1 MATRITITD
10 SGQTQTL
17 NGPLAPDTPDDLLQ
31 RVSEV
36 YFARKTTTD
45 NGARVSFTKID
56 SAHVQQDHLNQ
67 NIPYDSILG
76 KTVYLIIET
85 SNMTGLSIDAVI
97 RPSANT
103 MTENTD
109 TLQLMRFVSPDRYE
123 AQRLFTVQV
132 GNFDALNN
140 TQGTHDHY
148 GNLKADHINKAI
160 IKLQLRP
167 DGRATFD
174 DWTRRLAE
182 GSINL
187 EVAVER
193 TDNNPC
199 AYGDGEQEVN
209 GAGIFL
215 DTDERGRFRVVNKN
229 IYTIHHGSNPYNTLE
244 VISINPEKR
253 RRSQKVLNTHST
265 DVIYFYYDQNDN
277 EHRICSRIKESVTR
291 KRRVNTIPPLAQRGN
306 LLQTIDYT
314 ANRAAG
320 EQIDAHQLLV
330 YANGTLGDGA
340 TDKWYANQTDN
351 VDLVNM
357 DILENA
363 GVGSQIFEAFNY
375 NQNGVIIRY
384 GFQHTRRRSIQ
395 PDLFAGFL
403 GSLAQ
408 FRQEG
413 HNHYIVSQGFSYADA
428 SCYPSAEHVNGEA
441 GDLNLLTTQ
450 QDGINTILTAANFD
464 FDNEVILRN
473 ILFEFGFILGRSE
486 NFSNTSNTSTAD
498 NTSTRLPH
506 TTHTD
511 NPRHNNHLHI
521 HGFNQI
527 LDIYA

>member
-17 NGPLAPDTPDDLLQ
+17 NGPLAPDTPDNSLQ
-31 RVSEV
+31 RITEV
-36 YFARKTTTD
+36 YFAKKTTTD
-45 NGARVSFTKID
+45 NGTRVNFTKID
-56 SAHVQQDHLNQ
+56 SAHVQQDHQNQ

-85 SNMTGLSIDAVI
+85 SNMTDLSIDAVI
-97 RPSANT
+97 RPSAST

-109 TLQLMRFVSPDRYE
+109 PLQLMRFISPDRYE

-140 TQGTHDHY
+140 RDGSHDHY
-148 GNLKADHINKAI
+148 TNLRADHINKAI

-167 DGRATFD
+167 DGRAIFD
-174 DWTRRLAE
+174 DWTRRLADS
-182 GSINL
+182 SINL

-199 AYGDGEQEVN
+199 AYGDGQEEVN

-215 DTDERGRFRVVNKN
+215 NDDRGRFRVVNKN
-229 IYTIHHGSNPYNTLE
+229 IYTIHHGSNTYNALQ
-244 VISINPEKR
+244 VISTNPER
-253 RRSQKVLNTHST
+253 RRRIQKVLNNHST
-265 DVIYFYYDQNDN
+265 DVIFFYYDQNDN
-277 EHRICSRIKESVTR
+277 EHRICNRTKETVTR

-306 LLQTIDYT
+306 LLDTIDFT

-340 TDKWYANQTDN
+340 TDKWYINQPGN
-351 VDLVNM
+351 VELVNM
-357 DILENA
+357 DILAND
-363 GVGSQIFEAFNY
+363 GVGPQIFEAFNY
-375 NQNGVIIRY
+375 NQDGVIIRY

-403 GSLAQ
+403 GALAQ

-413 HNHYIVSQGFSYADA
+413 HNHYIVSQGFSYSDA

-441 GDLNLLTTQ
+441 GDLNLLTAQ
-450 QDGINTILTAANFD
+450 QNGVNTILTAANFD
-464 FDNEVILRN
+464 YDNQVILRN
-473 ILFEFGFILGRSE
+473 ILFDFGFGSGRSE
-486 NFSNTSNTSTAD
+486 NFSNTSNASTAD
-498 NTSTRLPH
+498 NASTRLPH
-506 TTHTD
+506 TTHTAT
-511 NPRHNNHLHI
+511 PRHNNHLHV
-521 HGFNQI
+521 HGFTPI

>member
-17 NGPLAPDTPDDLLQ
+17 NGPAAPDTPDNSLQ
-31 RVSEV
+31 RITDV
-36 YFARKTTTD
+36 YFAKKVTTD
-45 NGARVSFTKID
+45 NGTRVSFTKID
-56 SAHVQQDHLNQ
+56 SAHVQRDHQNQ
-67 NIPYDSILG
+67 EIPYDSILG
-76 KTVYLIIET
+76 KTVYLVIET
-85 SNMTGLSIDAVI
+85 SNMTDLSIDAVI
-97 RPSANT
+97 RPSTNT
-103 MTENTD
+103 LTENTD
-109 TLQLMRFVSPDRYE
+109 TLQLMRFVSPNRYE

-140 TQGTHDHY
+140 KDGSHAHY
-148 GNLKADHINKAI
+148 TNLQADHINKAI

-167 DGRATFD
+167 DGRAIFD
-174 DWTRRLAE
+174 EWSRRLADR
-182 GSINL
+182 SINL

-199 AYGDGEQEVN
+199 AYKNEPQEVN
-209 GAGIFL
+209 GAGVFL
-215 DTDERGRFRVVNKN
+215 NDDSGRFRVVNKN
-229 IYTIHHGSNPYNTLE
+229 IYNIHHGSNTYNTLP
-244 VISINPEKR
+244 VISTNPEKR
-253 RRSQKVLNTHST
+253 RRIQKVLNHNST
-265 DVIYFYYDQNDN
+265 DVVYFYYDQHDT
-277 EHRICSRIKESVTR
+277 EHRICSRIKESITR
-291 KRRVNTIPPLAQRGN
+291 KRRVNTIPPVAQRGT

-330 YANGTLGDGA
+330 YSNGTLGDGA
-340 TDKWYANQTDN
+340 TDKWYANQTGS
-351 VDLVNM
+351 VDLINM
-357 DILENA
+357 DIIGNA
-363 GVGSQIFEAFNY
+363 GVGPQIFEAFNY

-413 HNHYIVSQGFSYADA
+413 HTHYIVSQGFSYADA

-450 QDGINTILTAANFD
+450 QDGVNTILTAGNFD

-473 ILFEFGFILGRSE
+473 ILFDFGFILGRSE
-486 NFSNTSNTSTAD
+486 NFSNNSNASTAD
-498 NTSTRLPH
+498 NATTRLPH
-506 TTHTD
+506 TTHTAT
-511 NPRHNNHLHI
+511 PRHNNHLHI
-521 HGFNQI
+521 HGFAQI
-527 LDIYA
+527 SDIYA

>member
-17 NGPLAPDTPDDLLQ
+17 NGPLAPDTPDDSLQ
-31 RVSEV
+31 RISDV
-36 YFARKTTTD
+36 YFAKKVTTD
-45 NGARVSFTKID
+45 NGTRVSFTKID
-56 SAHVQQDHLNQ
+56 SAHIQRDHDNVE
-67 NIPYDSILG
+67 IPYDSMLG

-85 SNMTGLSIDAVI
+85 SNMTDLSIDAVI
-97 RPSANT
+97 RPSAST

-109 TLQLMRFVSPDRYE
+109 TLQLMRFVSPNRYE
-123 AQRLFTVQV
+123 VQRLLTVQV

-140 TQGTHDHY
+140 REGSHAHYTNLQG
-148 GNLKADHINKAI
+148 DHINKAI

-174 DWTRRLAE
+174 EWTRRLAD
-182 GSINL
+182 GTINL

-199 AYGDGEQEVN
+199 AYRDEQQEVN

-215 DTDERGRFRVVNKN
+215 DDDTARFRVVNKN
-229 IYTIHHGSNPYNTLE
+229 IYTIHHGSNTYNTLA
-244 VISINPEKR
+244 VISTNPER
-253 RRSQKVLNTHST
+253 RRRIQKVLNAQST
-265 DVIYFYYDQNDN
+265 EVIFFYYDQNDN
-277 EHRICSRIKESVTR
+277 EHRICARAKETITR
-291 KRRVNTIPPLAQRGN
+291 KRRMNAIPPLAQRGA
-306 LLQTIDYT
+306 LLQTIDFT

-340 TDKWYANQTDN
+340 TDKWYANQQGN
-351 VDLVNM
+351 VEMVDM
-357 DILENA
+357 DILAND
-363 GVGSQIFEAFNY
+363 GVGPQIFEAFNY

-441 GDLNLLTTQ
+441 GDLNLLTTLQ
-450 QDGINTILTAANFD
+450 NGNNTILTAANFD
-464 FDNEVILRN
+464 YDNEVILRN
-473 ILFEFGFILGRSE
+473 ILYDFGFILGRSE
-486 NFSNTSNTSTAD
+486 DFSNTANASTAD
-498 NTSTRLPH
+498 NASTRLPH
-506 TTHTD
+506 TTHTA
-511 NPRHNNHLHI
+511 NPRHNNHLHV
-521 HGFNQI
+521 HGFTPI
-527 LDIYA
+527 SDIYV

>member
-10 SGQTQTL
+10 TGQTQTL
-17 NGPLAPDTPDDLLQ
+17 NGPLAPDTPDDSLQ
-31 RVSEV
+31 RISAV
-36 YFARKTTTD
+36 YFAKKVTTN
-45 NGARVSFTKID
+45 NGTRVSFTKID
-56 SAHVQQDHLNQ
+56 SAHVQQDHQNQ

-76 KTVYLIIET
+76 KTVYLIMET
-85 SNMTGLSIDAVI
+85 SNMQNLSIDAVI

-109 TLQLMRFVSPDRYE
+109 TLQLMRFVSPNRYE
-123 AQRLFTVQV
+123 VQRLFTVQV
-132 GNFDALNN
+132 GNFDVLNN
-140 TQGTHDHY
+140 RDGSHAHY
-148 GNLKADHINKAI
+148 TNLQADHINKAI

-174 DWTRRLAE
+174 DWTRRLAN

-193 TDNNPC
+193 TDNNAC
-199 AYGDGEQEVN
+199 AYKDGQEEVN

-215 DTDERGRFRVVNKN
+215 NDDTGRFRVVNKN
-229 IYTIHHGSNPYNTLE
+229 IYNIHHGSNTYNTLPEISTNPSRRRRIQKVVNAQSNE
-244 VISINPEKR
+244 VIF
-253 RRSQKVLNTHST
+253 
-265 DVIYFYYDQNDN
+265 FYYDQNDN
-277 EHRICSRIKESVTR
+277 EHRICARTKESVTR
-291 KRRVNTIPPLAQRGN
+291 KRRVNTIPLLAQRGA
-306 LLQTIDYT
+306 LSQTIDFT

-340 TDKWYANQTDN
+340 TDKWYANQPGN
-351 VDLVNM
+351 VDLVDM
-357 DILENA
+357 DILANA
-363 GVGSQIFEAFNY
+363 GVGPQIFEAFNY

-413 HNHYIVSQGFSYADA
+413 HNHYIVSQGFSYSDA

-450 QDGINTILTAANFD
+450 ENGTNTILTAANFD
-464 FDNEVILRN
+464 YDNAVILRN
-473 ILFEFGFILGRSE
+473 ILYDFGFILGRSE
-486 NFSNTSNTSTAD
+486 NFSNTANASTAD
-498 NTSTRLPH
+498 NANTRLPH
-506 TTHTD
+506 TTHTAT
-511 NPRHNNHLHI
+511 PRHNNHLHI
-521 HGFNQI
+521 HGFAQI
-527 LDIYA
+527 SDIYV

>member
-17 NGPLAPDTPDDLLQ
+17 NGPLAPDTPDNSLQ
-31 RVSEV
+31 RVTEV
-36 YFARKTTTD
+36 YFAKKTTTD
-45 NGARVSFTKID
+45 NGTRVNFTKID

-76 KTVYLIIET
+76 KTVYLVIET
-85 SNMTGLSIDAVI
+85 SNMQTLSVDVVI
-97 RPSANT
+97 RPSAGT

-109 TLQLMRFVSPDRYE
+109 PLQLMRFVFPDRYE

-140 TQGTHDHY
+140 RQGSHGHYVNLSDHS
-148 GNLKADHINKAI
+148 NKAI

-167 DGRATFD
+167 DGRAVFD

-182 GSINL
+182 NSINL

-199 AYGDGEQEVN
+199 AYGDGQEEIN

-215 DTDERGRFRVVNKN
+215 NDDRGRFRVVNKN
-229 IYTIHHGSNPYNTLE
+229 IYTIYHSSNTYNTLE
-244 VISINPEKR
+244 EISINPSR
-253 RRSQKVLNTHST
+253 RRRVQKVLNRHS
-265 DVIYFYYDQNDN
+265 DEVIFFYYDQNDN
-277 EHRICSRIKESVTR
+277 EHRICARTKETVTR
-291 KRRVNTIPPLAQRGN
+291 KRRVNTVPPLAQRGV
-306 LLQTIDYT
+306 LSETIDFT

-320 EQIDAHQLLV
+320 ENIDAHQLLV

-340 TDKWYANQTDN
+340 TDKWYANQQGTVEL
-351 VDLVNM
+351 VDM
-357 DILENA
+357 DILANN
-363 GVGSQIFEAFNY
+363 GVGPQIFEAFNY
-375 NQNGVIIRY
+375 NRDGVIIRY
-384 GFQHTRRRSIQ
+384 GFQHTRRRSVQ

-403 GSLAQ
+403 GALAQ

-413 HNHYIVSQGFSYADA
+413 HTHYIVSQGFSYSDA

-441 GDLNLLTTQ
+441 GDLNLLTTLQ
-450 QDGINTILTAANFD
+450 NGANTVLSAANFD
-464 FDNEVILRN
+464 YDSQVILRN
-473 ILFEFGFILGRSE
+473 ILFDFGFSSGRSE
-486 NFSNTSNTSTAD
+486 NFSNTSNASAAD
-498 NTSTRLPH
+498 NASTRLPH
-506 TTHTD
+506 TTHTAT
-511 NPRHNNHLHI
+511 PRHNNHLHV
-521 HGFNQI
+521 HGFTPI

>member
-17 NGPLAPDTPDDLLQ
+17 NGPLAPDTPDDSLQ
-31 RVSEV
+31 RISDV
-36 YFARKTTTD
+36 YFAKKTTTD
-45 NGARVSFTKID
+45 NGTRVNFTKVD

-67 NIPYDSILG
+67 NIPYDAILG

-85 SNMTGLSIDAVI
+85 SNMTNLSIDAVI

-109 TLQLMRFVSPDRYE
+109 TLQLMRFVSPNRYE

-140 TQGTHDHY
+140 REGSHGHY
-148 GNLKADHINKAI
+148 TNLQSDHINKAI

-167 DGRATFD
+167 DSRATFD
-174 DWTRRLAE
+174 EWTRRLADA
-182 GSINL
+182 SINL

-199 AYGDGEQEVN
+199 AYKDGQEEVN

-215 DTDERGRFRVVNKN
+215 NDDTGRLRVVNKN
-229 IYTIHHGSNPYNTLE
+229 IYTIHHGSNTYNTLA
-244 VISINPEKR
+244 VISTNPER
-253 RRSQKVLNTHST
+253 RRRIQKVRNTHST
-265 DVIYFYYDQNDN
+265 EVIFFYYDQNDN
-277 EHRICSRIKESVTR
+277 EHRICARTKETVTR
-291 KRRVNTIPPLAQRGN
+291 KARVNTIPTVAQRGT

-314 ANRAAG
+314 ANIAAG
-320 EQIDAHQLLV
+320 EHIDARRLLI
-330 YANGTLGDGA
+330 YSNGTLGDGTA
-340 TDKWYANQTDN
+340 DKWYANQQEN
-351 VDLVNM
+351 VELVNM

-363 GVGSQIFEAFNY
+363 GVGPQIFEAFNY
-375 NQNGVIIRY
+375 NQNGVRIRF

-428 SCYPSAEHVNGEA
+428 SCYPSIEHVNGAA

-450 QDGINTILTAANFD
+450 QNGTNTILTAADFD
-464 FDNEVILRN
+464 YDNEVILRN
-473 ILFEFGFILGRSE
+473 ILFDFGFVLGRSE
-486 NFSNTSNTSTAD
+486 NFSNTGNASTAD
-498 NTSTRLPH
+498 NANTRLPH
-506 TTHTD
+506 TTHTAT
-511 NPRHNNHLHI
+511 PRHNNHLHI
-521 HGFNQI
+521 HGFAQI
-527 LDIYA
+527 SDIYV

>member
-17 NGPLAPDTPDDLLQ
+17 NGPLAPDTPDDSLQ
-31 RVSEV
+31 RVTDV
-36 YFARKTTTD
+36 YFAKKVTTD
-45 NGARVSFTKID
+45 NGTRVSFTKID
-56 SAHVQQDHLNQ
+56 SAHVQQDHQNQ

-85 SNMTGLSIDAVI
+85 SNMQTLSIDAVI
-97 RPSANT
+97 RPSTNT

-123 AQRLFTVQV
+123 VQRMFTVQV

-140 TQGTHDHY
+140 NAGTHDHY
-148 GNLKADHINKAI
+148 ANLDADHINKAI

-167 DGRATFD
+167 DSRATFD
-174 DWTRRLAE
+174 DWNRRLAD

-193 TDNNPC
+193 SDNSPC
-199 AYGDGEQEVN
+199 AYKDGQEEVN
-209 GAGIFL
+209 GAGVFL
-215 DTDERGRFRVVNKN
+215 NDDTGRFRVVNKN
-229 IYTIHHGSNPYNTLE
+229 IYNIHHGSNTYNTLQE
-244 VISINPEKR
+244 ISTNPSR
-253 RRSQKVLNTHST
+253 RRRIQKVLNTHST
-265 DVIYFYYDQNDN
+265 EAVFFYYDQNDN
-277 EHRICSRIKESVTR
+277 EHRICARTKETLTR
-291 KRRVNTIPPLAQRGN
+291 KRRVNAIPPLAQRGN
-306 LLQTIDYT
+306 LLETIDFT

-330 YANGTLGDGA
+330 YSNGTLGDGA
-340 TDKWYANQTDN
+340 TDKWYANQQGS
-351 VDLVNM
+351 VELVNM
-357 DILENA
+357 DILANA
-363 GVGSQIFEAFNY
+363 GVGPQIFEAFNY
-375 NQNGVIIRY
+375 NQNDVIIRY

-413 HNHYIVSQGFSYADA
+413 HSHYIVSQGFSYSDA

-450 QDGINTILTAANFD
+450 EDGVNTILTAANFD
-464 FDNEVILRN
+464 YDNAVILRN
-473 ILFEFGFILGRSE
+473 ILFDFGFLLGRSE
-486 NFSNTSNTSTAD
+486 NFSNTSNASTAD
-498 NTSTRLPH
+498 NANTRLPNTIH
-506 TTHTD
+506 TAT
-511 NPRHNNHLHI
+511 PRHNNHLHI
-521 HGFNQI
+521 HGFAQI
-527 LDIYA
+527 SDIYV

>member
-17 NGPLAPDTPDDLLQ
+17 NGPLAPDTPDNDLQ
-31 RVSEV
+31 RITDV
-36 YFARKTTTD
+36 YFAKKVITD
-45 NGARVSFTKID
+45 NGTRINFTKID
-56 SAHVQQDHLNQ
+56 SAHTQRDHQNQ
-67 NIPYDSILG
+67 EIAYDSILG

-85 SNMTGLSIDAVI
+85 SNMATLSIDVVI
-97 RPSANT
+97 RPST
-103 MTENTD
+103 DLMTGNTD
-109 TLQLMRFVSPDRYE
+109 TLQLMRFVSPNRYE
-123 AQRLFTVQV
+123 AQRLLTVAV
-132 GNFDALNN
+132 GNLDAINN
-140 TQGTHDHY
+140 RQGTHSNY
-148 GNLKADHINKAI
+148 SNIGELANKAI

-167 DGRATFD
+167 DSRAIFD
-174 DWTRRLAE
+174 QWSERLAE

-199 AYGDGEQEVN
+199 AYKDEPQEIN

-215 DTDERGRFRVVNKN
+215 NDNSGRFRVVNKN
-229 IYTIHHGSNPYNTLE
+229 IYTIFHGNNTYNTLQLL
-244 VISINPEKR
+244 NATTPER
-253 RRSQKVLNTHST
+253 RRRTQKVLNRHST
-265 DVIYFYYDQNDN
+265 DVVFFYYDQHDT
-277 EHRICSRIKESVTR
+277 EHRICNRTKANVTR

-306 LLQTIDYT
+306 LVQTIDYT

-320 EQIDAHQLLV
+320 EHIDATQLLV
-330 YANGTLGDGA
+330 YSNGTLGDGA
-340 TDKWYANQTDN
+340 TDKWYANQPGTVEL
-351 VDLVNM
+351 VDM
-357 DILENA
+357 DILADA

-375 NQNGVIIRY
+375 NQNGVVIRY

-413 HNHYIVSQGFSYADA
+413 HTHYIVSQGFSYADA

-450 QDGINTILTAANFD
+450 ENGVNTILTAANFD
-464 FDNEVILRN
+464 YENQVTLRN
-473 ILFEFGFILGRSE
+473 ILYDFGFTSGRSE
-486 NFSNTSNTSTAD
+486 NFSNTSNASTED
-498 NTSTRLPH
+498 DTTTILPH
-506 TTHTD
+506 TTHTAT
-511 NPRHNNHLHI
+511 PRHNNHLHV
-521 HGFNQI
+521 HGFTPI

>member
-17 NGPLAPDTPDDLLQ
+17 NGPLAPDTPDDSLQ
-31 RVSEV
+31 RISDV
-36 YFARKTTTD
+36 YFAKKVTTD
-45 NGARVSFTKID
+45 DGTRVSFTKID
-56 SAHVQQDHLNQ
+56 SAHVQQDHQNQ
-67 NIPYDSILG
+67 AIPYDSILG

-85 SNMTGLSIDAVI
+85 SNMAALSIDVVI
-97 RPSANT
+97 RPSSDT
-103 MTENTD
+103 MTQNTE

-132 GNFDALNN
+132 GNLDALNN
-140 TQGTHDHY
+140 RDGSHAHY
-148 GNLKADHINKAI
+148 SNLGDYANKAI

-167 DGRATFD
+167 DGRAVFD
-174 DWTRRLAE
+174 EWTERLAD

-187 EVAVER
+187 EVVVER

-199 AYGDGEQEVN
+199 AYGDGQEEIN

-215 DTDERGRFRVVNKN
+215 NDDRGRFRVVNKN
-229 IYTIHHGSNPYNTLE
+229 IYTIHHGNNTYNTLA
-244 VISINPEKR
+244 VNNTGGRGRI
-253 RRSQKVLNTHST
+253 QKVLNNHST
-265 DVIYFYYDQNDN
+265 DVIYFYYDQNDT

-291 KRRVNTIPPLAQRGN
+291 KRRVNTIPPLAQRGD
-306 LLQTIDYT
+306 LLQTIDFT

-330 YANGTLGDGA
+330 YSNGTLGDGA
-340 TDKWYANQTDN
+340 TDKWYANQQGN
-351 VDLVNM
+351 VELVDM
-357 DILENA
+357 DILANA
-363 GVGSQIFEAFNY
+363 GVGAQIFEAFNY

-403 GSLAQ
+403 GALAQ

-413 HNHYIVSQGFSYADA
+413 HNHYIVSQGFSYSDA

-450 QDGINTILTAANFD
+450 QDGVNTILTAANFD
-464 FDNEVILRN
+464 YDNEVILRN
-473 ILFEFGFILGRSE
+473 ILFDFGFILGRSE
-486 NFSNTSNTSTAD
+486 NFSNTSNASTAD
-498 NTSTRLPH
+498 NASTRLPH
-506 TTHTD
+506 TTHTAT
-511 NPRHNNHLHI
+511 PRHNNHLHI
-521 HGFNQI
+521 HGFTPI
-527 LDIYA
+527 SDIYA

>member
-17 NGPLAPDTPDDLLQ
+17 NGPLAPDTPDDSLQ
-31 RVSEV
+31 RISDV
-36 YFARKTTTD
+36 YFAKKVTAD
-45 NGARVSFTKID
+45 NGTRVSFTKID
-56 SAHVQQDHLNQ
+56 SAHIQRDHDNIE
-67 NIPYDSILG
+67 IPYDSILG

-85 SNMTGLSIDAVI
+85 SNMQTLSIDAVI

-109 TLQLMRFVSPDRYE
+109 TLQLMRFVSPNRYE
-123 AQRLFTVQV
+123 AQGLLTVQV

-140 TQGTHDHY
+140 RDGSHAHY
-148 GNLKADHINKAI
+148 TNLQADHINKAI

-167 DGRATFD
+167 DARAAFD
-174 DWTRRLAE
+174 DWTRRL
-182 GSINL
+182 GDRTINL

-193 TDNNPC
+193 TDNQPC
-199 AYGDGEQEVN
+199 AYGNGQQEVN
-209 GAGIFL
+209 GAGTFL
-215 DTDERGRFRVVNKN
+215 DTDAGRFRVVNRN
-229 IYTIHHGSNPYNTLE
+229 IYTIHHGSNTYNTLA
-244 VISINPEKR
+244 VISTNPER
-253 RRSQKVLNTHST
+253 RRRIQKVRNTHST
-265 DVIYFYYDQNDN
+265 EVIFFYYDQNDN
-277 EHRICSRIKESVTR
+277 EHRICARTKESVTR
-291 KRRVNTIPPLAQRGN
+291 KRRVNAIPPLAQRGT
-306 LLQTIDYT
+306 LLDTIDFT

-330 YANGTLGDGA
+330 YSNGTLGDGA
-340 TDKWYANQTDN
+340 TDKWYTNLTES

-357 DILENA
+357 DIIANT
-363 GVGSQIFEAFNY
+363 GVGPQIFEAFNY
-375 NQNGVIIRY
+375 NQNGVVIRY

-413 HNHYIVSQGFSYADA
+413 HNHYIVSQGFSYSDA

-450 QDGINTILTAANFD
+450 QNGVNTILTAANFD
-464 FDNEVILRN
+464 YDNEVILRN
-473 ILFEFGFILGRSE
+473 ILFDFGFVLGRSE
-486 NFSNTSNTSTAD
+486 DFSNTSNASTAD

-506 TTHTD
+506 TTHTAT
-511 NPRHNNHLHI
+511 PRHNNHLHI
-521 HGFNQI
+521 HGFTPI

>member
-10 SGQTQTL
+10 TGQTQTL
-17 NGPLAPDTPDDLLQ
+17 NGPLAPDTPDDSLQ
-31 RVSEV
+31 RISAV
-36 YFARKTTTD
+36 YFAKKVTTD
-45 NGARVSFTKID
+45 NGTRVSFTKID
-56 SAHVQQDHLNQ
+56 SAHVQQDHQNQ

-76 KTVYLIIET
+76 KTVYLIMET
-85 SNMTGLSIDAVI
+85 SNMQNLSIDAVI

-109 TLQLMRFVSPDRYE
+109 TLQLMRFVSPNRYE
-123 AQRLFTVQV
+123 VQRLFTVQV

-140 TQGTHDHY
+140 RDGSHAHY
-148 GNLKADHINKAI
+148 TNLQADHINKAI

-174 DWTRRLAE
+174 DWTRRLAD

-199 AYGDGEQEVN
+199 AYKDGQEEVN
-209 GAGIFL
+209 GAGVFL
-215 DTDERGRFRVVNKN
+215 DDDTGRFRVVNKN
-229 IYTIHHGSNPYNTLE
+229 IYNIHHGSNTYNTLPEISTNPSRRRRIQKVVNAHSTE
-244 VISINPEKR
+244 VIF
-253 RRSQKVLNTHST
+253 
-265 DVIYFYYDQNDN
+265 FYYDQNDN
-277 EHRICSRIKESVTR
+277 EHRICARTKESVTR
-291 KRRVNTIPPLAQRGN
+291 KRRVNTIPPLAQRGA
-306 LLQTIDYT
+306 LSQTIDFT

-340 TDKWYANQTDN
+340 TDKWYANQPGN
-351 VDLVNM
+351 VDLVDM
-357 DILENA
+357 DILANA
-363 GVGSQIFEAFNY
+363 GVGPQIFEAFNY

-413 HNHYIVSQGFSYADA
+413 HSHYIVSQGFSYSDA

-450 QDGINTILTAANFD
+450 ENGTNTILSAANFD
-464 FDNEVILRN
+464 YDNAVILRN
-473 ILFEFGFILGRSE
+473 ILYDFGFILGRSE
-486 NFSNTSNTSTAD
+486 NFSNTANASTAD
-498 NTSTRLPH
+498 NANTRLPH
-506 TTHTD
+506 TIHTAT
-511 NPRHNNHLHI
+511 PRHNNHLHI
-521 HGFNQI
+521 HGFAQI
-527 LDIYA
+527 SDIYV

>member
-10 SGQTQTL
+10 TGQTQTL
-17 NGPLAPDTPDDLLQ
+17 NGPLAPDTPDDSLQ
-31 RVSEV
+31 RISAV
-36 YFARKTTTD
+36 YFARKVTTD
-45 NGARVSFTKID
+45 NGTRVSFTKID
-56 SAHVQQDHLNQ
+56 SAHVQQDHQNQ

-76 KTVYLIIET
+76 KTVYLIMET
-85 SNMTGLSIDAVI
+85 SNMQTLSIDAVI

-123 AQRLFTVQV
+123 VQRLFTVQV

-140 TQGTHDHY
+140 RDGSHAHY
-148 GNLKADHINKAI
+148 TNLQADHINKAI

-174 DWTRRLAE
+174 DWTRRLAN

-193 TDNNPC
+193 TDNNAC
-199 AYGDGEQEVN
+199 AYKDGQEEVN

-215 DTDERGRFRVVNKN
+215 NDDTGRFRVVNKN
-229 IYTIHHGSNPYNTLE
+229 IYNIHHGSNTYNTLPEISTNPSRRRRIQKVVNAHSTE
-244 VISINPEKR
+244 VIF
-253 RRSQKVLNTHST
+253 
-265 DVIYFYYDQNDN
+265 FYYDQNDN
-277 EHRICSRIKESVTR
+277 EHRICARTKESVTR
-291 KRRVNTIPPLAQRGN
+291 KRRVNTIPPLAQRGA
-306 LLQTIDYT
+306 LSQTIDFT

-340 TDKWYANQTDN
+340 TDKWYANQPGN
-351 VDLVNM
+351 VDLVDM
-357 DILENA
+357 DILANA
-363 GVGSQIFEAFNY
+363 GVGPQIFEAFNY

-413 HNHYIVSQGFSYADA
+413 HNHYIVSQGFSYSDA

-450 QDGINTILTAANFD
+450 ENGTNTILSAANFD
-464 FDNEVILRN
+464 YDNAVILRN
-473 ILFEFGFILGRSE
+473 ILYDFGFILGRSE
-486 NFSNTSNTSTAD
+486 NFSNTANASTAD
-498 NTSTRLPH
+498 NANTRLPH
-506 TTHTD
+506 TIHTAT
-511 NPRHNNHLHI
+511 PRHNNHLHI
-521 HGFNQI
+521 HGFAQI
-527 LDIYA
+527 SDIYV

>member
-17 NGPLAPDTPDDLLQ
+17 NPPLAPDTPDDSLQ
-31 RVSEV
+31 RISDV
-36 YFARKTTTD
+36 YFAKKVTTD
-45 NGARVSFTKID
+45 DGTRVSFTKID
-56 SAHVQQDHLNQ
+56 SAHAQQDDQNQ
-67 NIPYDSILG
+67 AIPYDSVLG

-85 SNMTGLSIDAVI
+85 TNMTDLSIDAVI

-123 AQRLFTVQV
+123 VQRMFTVQV

-140 TQGTHDHY
+140 RDGSHAHY
-148 GNLKADHINKAI
+148 TNLQADHINKAI

-174 DWTRRLAE
+174 EWTQRLAD

-199 AYGDGEQEVN
+199 AYKDGQEEVN
-209 GAGIFL
+209 GAGTFL
-215 DTDERGRFRVVNKN
+215 DDDTARFRVVNKN
-229 IYTIHHGSNPYNTLE
+229 IYTIYHGSNTYNTLAE
-244 VISINPEKR
+244 NNTGGR
-253 RRSQKVLNTHST
+253 RRIQKVQNAHST
-265 DVIYFYYDQNDN
+265 EVIYFYYDQNDN
-277 EHRICSRIKESVTR
+277 EHRICARTKESVTR
-291 KRRVNTIPPLAQRGN
+291 KRRVNTIPPVAQRGT
-306 LLQTIDYT
+306 LLETIDYT

-320 EQIDAHQLLV
+320 ENIDAHYLRV
-330 YANGTLGDGA
+330 YSNGTLGDGP
-340 TDKWYANQTDN
+340 TDKWYANQPGN
-351 VDLVNM
+351 VDMVNM
-357 DILENA
+357 DIIGNA
-363 GVGSQIFEAFNY
+363 GVGPQIFEAFNY
-375 NQNGVIIRY
+375 NRNGVIIRY

-413 HNHYIVSQGFSYADA
+413 HTHYIVSQGFSYADA

-450 QDGINTILTAANFD
+450 QDGVNTVLTAANFD
-464 FDNEVILRN
+464 YDNAVILRN
-473 ILFEFGFILGRSE
+473 ILYDFGFLLGRSE
-486 NFSNTSNTSTAD
+486 NFSNTANASTAD
-498 NTSTRLPH
+498 NANSRLPH
-506 TTHTD
+506 TIHTAT
-511 NPRHNNHLHI
+511 PRHNNHLHI

-527 LDIYA
+527 SDIYA

>member
-17 NGPLAPDTPDDLLQ
+17 NGPLAPDTPDDSLQ
-31 RVSEV
+31 RVTDV
-36 YFARKTTTD
+36 YFAKKVTTD
-45 NGARVSFTKID
+45 NGTRVSFTKID
-56 SAHVQQDHLNQ
+56 SAHVQQDHQNQ

-85 SNMTGLSIDAVI
+85 SNMQTLSIDAVI

-123 AQRLFTVQV
+123 VQRMFTVQV

-140 TQGTHDHY
+140 SAGRHDHY
-148 GNLKADHINKAI
+148 GNLDADHINKAI

-167 DGRATFD
+167 DSRATFD
-174 DWTRRLAE
+174 EWSRRLAD

-193 TDNNPC
+193 SDNSPC
-199 AYGDGEQEVN
+199 AYKDGQEEVN
-209 GAGIFL
+209 GAGVFL
-215 DTDERGRFRVVNKN
+215 DDDTGRFRVVNKN
-229 IYTIHHGSNPYNTLE
+229 IYNIHHGSNTYNTLQE
-244 VISINPEKR
+244 ISTNPSR
-253 RRSQKVLNTHST
+253 RRRIQKVLNTHST
-265 DVIYFYYDQNDN
+265 EAVFFYYDQNDN
-277 EHRICSRIKESVTR
+277 EHRICARTKETLTR
-291 KRRVNTIPPLAQRGN
+291 KRRVNAIPPLAQRGD
-306 LLQTIDYT
+306 LLETIDFT

-330 YANGTLGDGA
+330 YSNGTLGDGA
-340 TDKWYANQTDN
+340 TDKWYANQQGN
-351 VDLVNM
+351 VELVNM
-357 DILENA
+357 DILANA
-363 GVGSQIFEAFNY
+363 GVGPQIFEAFNY

-413 HNHYIVSQGFSYADA
+413 HSHYIVSQGFSYSDA

-450 QDGINTILTAANFD
+450 EDGVNTILTAANFD
-464 FDNEVILRN
+464 YDNAVILRN
-473 ILFEFGFILGRSE
+473 ILFDFGFLLGRSE
-486 NFSNTSNTSTAD
+486 NFSNASNASAAD
-498 NTSTRLPH
+498 NANTRLPNTIH
-506 TTHTD
+506 TAT
-511 NPRHNNHLHI
+511 PRHNNHLHI
-521 HGFNQI
+521 HGFAQI
-527 LDIYA
+527 SDIYV

>member
-17 NGPLAPDTPDDLLQ
+17 NGPLAPDTPDDSLQ
-31 RVSEV
+31 RISAV
-36 YFARKTTTD
+36 YFAKKTTTD
-45 NGARVSFTKID
+45 NGTRVNFTKID
-56 SAHVQQDHLNQ
+56 SAHVQQDHQNQ
-67 NIPYDSILG
+67 NIPYDAIVG
-76 KTVYLIIET
+76 KTVYLVIET
-85 SNMTGLSIDAVI
+85 SNMASLSIDAVI
-97 RPSANT
+97 RPSAST

-109 TLQLMRFVSPDRYE
+109 TLQLMRFVSPNRYE
-123 AQRLFTVQV
+123 VQRLFTVQV

-140 TQGTHDHY
+140 RDGSHAHY
-148 GNLKADHINKAI
+148 TNLQADHLNKAI

-167 DGRATFD
+167 DARATFD
-174 DWTRRLAE
+174 DWTRRLAD

-215 DTDERGRFRVVNKN
+215 DTDTERFRVVNKN
-229 IYTIHHGSNPYNTLE
+229 IYTIHHGSNPYNTLP
-244 VISINPEKR
+244 VNNTGAR
-253 RRSQKVLNTHST
+253 RRIQKVRNTHST
-265 DVIYFYYDQNDN
+265 EVIFFYYDQNDN
-277 EHRICSRIKESVTR
+277 EHRVCSRIKENVTR

-306 LLQTIDYT
+306 LLQTIDFT

-330 YANGTLGDGA
+330 YSNGTLGDGA
-340 TDKWYANQTDN
+340 TDKWYANETDN

-363 GVGSQIFEAFNY
+363 GVGPQIFEAFNY

-428 SCYPSAEHVNGEA
+428 SCYPSVEHRNGEA

-450 QDGINTILTAANFD
+450 QNGVNTILSAANFD
-464 FDNEVILRN
+464 FDNEVIFRN
-473 ILFEFGFILGRSE
+473 ILFDFGFILGRSE
-486 NFSNTSNTSTAD
+486 DFSNTSNASTAD
-498 NTSTRLPH
+498 NASTRLPH
-506 TTHTD
+506 TTHTAV
-511 NPRHNNHLHI
+511 PRHNNHLHI
-521 HGFNQI
+521 HGFTPI

>member
-17 NGPLAPDTPDDLLQ
+17 NGPLAPDTPDDSLQ
-31 RVSEV
+31 RVTDV
-36 YFARKTTTD
+36 YFAKKVTTD

-56 SAHVQQDHLNQ
+56 SAHVQQDHQNQ

-85 SNMTGLSIDAVI
+85 SNMQTLSIDAVI

-123 AQRLFTVQV
+123 VQRMFTVQV

-140 TQGTHDHY
+140 NNGRHDHY
-148 GNLKADHINKAI
+148 GNLDADHINKAI

-167 DGRATFD
+167 DSRATFD
-174 DWTRRLAE
+174 EWSRRLAD

-193 TDNNPC
+193 SDNSPC
-199 AYGDGEQEVN
+199 AYKDGQEEVN
-209 GAGIFL
+209 GAGVFL
-215 DTDERGRFRVVNKN
+215 DDDTGRFRVVNKN
-229 IYTIHHGSNPYNTLE
+229 IYNIHHGSNTYNTLQE
-244 VISINPEKR
+244 ISTNPSR
-253 RRSQKVLNTHST
+253 RRRIQKVLNTHST
-265 DVIYFYYDQNDN
+265 EAVFFYYDQNDN
-277 EHRICSRIKESVTR
+277 EHRICARTKETLTR
-291 KRRVNTIPPLAQRGN
+291 KRRVNAIPPLAQRGD
-306 LLQTIDYT
+306 LLETIDFT

-330 YANGTLGDGA
+330 YSNGTLGDGA
-340 TDKWYANQTDN
+340 TDKWYANQQGN
-351 VDLVNM
+351 VELVNM
-357 DILENA
+357 DILANA
-363 GVGSQIFEAFNY
+363 GVGPQIFEAFNY

-413 HNHYIVSQGFSYADA
+413 HSHYIVSQGFSYSDA

-450 QDGINTILTAANFD
+450 EDGVNTILTAANFD
-464 FDNEVILRN
+464 YDNAVILRN
-473 ILFEFGFILGRSE
+473 ILFDFGFLLGRSE
-486 NFSNTSNTSTAD
+486 NFSNASNVSAAD
-498 NTSTRLPH
+498 NANTRLPNTIH
-506 TTHTD
+506 TAT
-511 NPRHNNHLHI
+511 PRHNNHLHI
-521 HGFNQI
+521 HGFAQI
-527 LDIYA
+527 SDIYV